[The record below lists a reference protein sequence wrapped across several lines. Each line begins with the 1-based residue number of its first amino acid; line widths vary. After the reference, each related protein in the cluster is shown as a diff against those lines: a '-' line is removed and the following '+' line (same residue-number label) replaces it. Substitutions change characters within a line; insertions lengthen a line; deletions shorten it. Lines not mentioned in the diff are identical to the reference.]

1 MGMSSVC
8 YASND
13 IQQEPITAAPVFTF
27 SDVRYKG
34 RPIEG
39 YTVILNSHYSPQY
52 EKGAQANKHSSTVP
66 FDLVTPITSVP
77 SPDERLEVNP
87 PESLFII
94 RDEVVKTDLG
104 HTVQLTNIESVH
116 FGRILAEA

>member
-1 MGMSSVC
+1 MFATRLMI
-8 YASND
+8 SNENPLRRHRCLLVQTYD
-13 IQQEPITAAPVFTF
+13 TKADQSKA
-27 SDVRYKG
+27 
-34 RPIEG
+34 
-39 YTVILNSHYSPQY
+39 VIPNSHYSPQY
-52 EKGAQANKHSSTVP
+52 DKGAQANKHSSTVP

-104 HTVQLTNIESVH
+104 HTVQLTNIESICFCKVYPK
-116 FGRILAEA
+116 F